1 MIVPFKVI
9 PYSDALYFSWF
20 HNFKSITISLKRNSV
35 QVTFPSKVYSE
46 FLAVKWVQFESIVV
60 RPTKDIMY
68 CILEHWCTR
77 LGNNFRDRGVV
88 CAFPYNRREG
98 VTNCEVID
106 HNQKE
111 PWVNPGSLWNSGRDL
126 KSEKQSE
133 LSLTRWYL
141 CFKKFAT
148 QLTTVGFNVKLM
160 FNFECA
166 ISLSVMIN
174 QNVCGG
180 YCLASAEGWWYETH
194 VIVFKLF
201 SH

>member
-1 MIVPFKVI
+1 MHYKRISKPLCFYTWDWKHRPFPKVI
-9 PYSDALYFSWF
+9 
-20 HNFKSITISLKRNSV
+20 SL
-35 QVTFPSKVYSE
+35 
-46 FLAVKWVQFESIVV
+46 IVV
-60 RPTKDIMY
+60 ARTS
-68 CILEHWCTR
+68 CIVLEHRCTK

-111 PWVNPGSLWNSGRDL
+111 PWANTGSLWNSGRDL